1 SSPSITRTTDNKY
14 YLRAR
19 NNSSGCWS
27 PARTVNYSIKSVPI
41 TPAVPGVAN
50 NCGNSVLSRGNPP
63 SGVTWY
69 WQSTAGGTSTT
80 NSSPSITR
88 T

>member
-1 SSPSITRTTDNKY
+1 TRTTDNKY

-27 PARTVNYSIKSVPI
+27 PARTVNYSIKSVPV
-41 TPAVPGVAN
+41 TPTAPSVAN
-50 NCGNSVLSRGNPP
+50 NCGNSVLSRSNPP

-69 WQSTAGGTSTT
+69 WQSTAGGTSTA